1 MPPAMLLIILA
12 AAVYLAP
19 TLIAWARHV
28 PNLGSVAVINVA
40 LGWTVL
46 GWIAALA
53 MAARSPS

>member
-1 MPPAMLLIILA
+1 MLLIIVI

-19 TLIAWARHV
+19 TIIAVARNV
-28 PNLGSVAVINVA
+28 PNTGSVAVINIA

-46 GWIAALA
+46 GWVAALA